1 MNTRTYA
8 YAGLTD
14 VFRRGLAVSDAAAR
28 LQRLCFVEERLMF
41 AQTAHFVSLP
51 QRDLKS
57 LLARLQFN
65 SGRHVQGL
73 RARLRELRV
82 PKGVFPNGGLLQ
94 APDETLE
101 ILMDEALRARGS
113 EEIVAGALFLHRQLC
128 EAYALYLE
136 DTNHL
141 ADAPSVDLIRPIL
154 AREEEA
160 IRLLEAALADVASS
174 PQQQETAQAFT
185 SLLHEYSC
193 AAGSVDGTTEKGD
206 KIARQR
212 SVEAF
217 AIKHEL
223 ARDES
228 LGRVWDFVAP
238 PQQEVGAH
246 LAHMM
251 SIRLSEINVAEG
263 LGIVLYETTEK
274 PWGFYFDISRHL
286 WDEVRHSLMGEAA
299 IESTLG
305 DRCALPMRDYEG
317 VYCMEASPLE
327 QYATLG
333 LEVEGANMR
342 YPVGKRGEWEFCREM
357 AHHPLMTTFQDYD
370 WADEVL
376 HVNIA
381 RAQLGQ
387 WFEGG
392 ARALSEFAA
401 QGKQNRTQV
410 KKRHAAVQLPPVPD
424 DVLNR

>member
-8 YAGLTD
+8 YAGLGD
-14 VFRRGLAVSDAAAR
+14 VFRTGLSVGEAGGR
-28 LQRLCFVEERLMF
+28 LQRLCYVEERLMF
-41 AQTAHFVSLP
+41 MQTAHFVMVP
-51 QRDLKS
+51 QRDVKS

-65 SGRHVQGL
+65 SGRHAAAL
-73 RARLRELRV
+73 RARLGELRV
-82 PKGVFPNGGLLQ
+82 PKGVFPQGGLLL

-101 ILMDEALRARGS
+101 VLMNEALRANSS
-113 EEIVAGALFLHRQLC
+113 EEMIAGALFLHRQLRD
-128 EAYALYLE
+128 AYARYLE

-141 ADAPSVDLIRPIL
+141 ADAPSVDLVKPIL

-160 IRLLEAALADVASS
+160 IGLLEAALCDVANT
-174 PQQQETAQAFT
+174 PQQQQTARDFEM
-185 SLLHEYSC
+185 LLHEYSC
-193 AAGSVDGTTEKGD
+193 AAGSLDGRREKAEHV
-206 KIARQR
+206 ARKR
-212 SVEAF
+212 STQSY
-217 AIKHEL
+217 AIRHEL
-223 ARDES
+223 ARDET
-228 LGRVWDFVAP
+228 LARVWDFVAP

-263 LGIVLYETTEK
+263 LGIVLYETTDK
-274 PWGFYFDISRHL
+274 PWSFYFDISRHL

-299 IESTLG
+299 IEATLG
-305 DRCALPMRDYEG
+305 DRSALPMRDYEG
-317 VYCMEASPLE
+317 VYCMEAAPLE

-342 YPVGKRGEWEFCREM
+342 YPAGKRGEWEFCREM
-357 AHHPLMTTFQDYD
+357 AKHPLMTTFQDYD

-381 RAQLGQ
+381 RAQLSQ

-401 QGKQNRTQV
+401 QGKQNRTLV
-410 KKRHAAVQLPPVPD
+410 KKRHQAVRLPPVPESAMG
-424 DVLNR
+424 R